1 MNNNLSKI
9 SRNITIIIVTFKSE
23 DIIEECLNNLGKQNK
38 IIIIEN
44 SSNKQLRYK
53 IKKLY
58 KNVNFIINK
67 TNLGIS
73 KSWNIGIKKTKT
85 KYALIMNPDSF
96 PEKNCIKELYL
107 TAEKKKNSSIIFPL
121 NTDKKGRIS
130 DEFGIFTSNGMN
142 KCKIKNGLNKIDWCN
157 GNLMLLNKDSLNEI
171 GLFDE
176 KFFFSGEETDLCKRI
191 IDNNKENYLNSKAK
205 NIHLG
210 SKSINHEYD
219 NRYNF
224 FLNWHK
230 SWSTFFFYKKN
241 FSVNIALKKTF
252 FNLLYSTVKSI
263 FFLLSFNKKKLLNHV
278 AIILG
283 TLTSYLGFKSYYRI
297 KY

>member
-38 IIIIEN
+38 IIIVEN

-53 IKKLY
+53 IKKHY
-58 KNVNFIINK
+58 KNVDFIINK

-130 DEFGIFTSNGMN
+130 DEFGIFTSNGLS

-157 GNLMLLNKDSLNEI
+157 GNLMLINKDSLNKI

-176 KFFFSGEETDLCKRI
+176 NFFFR
-191 IDNNKENYLNSKAK
+191 
-205 NIHLG
+205 
-210 SKSINHEYD
+210 
-219 NRYNF
+219 
-224 FLNWHK
+224 
-230 SWSTFFFYKKN
+230 
-241 FSVNIALKKTF
+241 V
-252 FNLLYSTVKSI
+252 
-263 FFLLSFNKKKLLNHV
+263 KKLIYAKELLIIIKK
-278 AIILG
+278 IILIQKQKI
-283 TLTSYLGFKSYYRI
+283 FI
-297 KY
+297 